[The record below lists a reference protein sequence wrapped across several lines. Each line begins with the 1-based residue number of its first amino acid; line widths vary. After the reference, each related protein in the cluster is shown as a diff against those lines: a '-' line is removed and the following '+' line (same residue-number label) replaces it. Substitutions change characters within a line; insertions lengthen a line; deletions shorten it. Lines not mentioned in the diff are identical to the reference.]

1 MVLFYNLDF
10 KSSFGYALKE
20 TFSTHP
26 PVDFSAKHP
35 IELLSEDGEL
45 RTYKIEDIVFHL
57 PKNFSP
63 NAMPS
68 HYDEIFVRKIYES
81 GACRIEP
88 GEWVIDAGACE
99 GFFSLYVLSKGANVI
114 AFEPVP
120 QLARALEKTLET
132 HIKAGRAKVFQL
144 ALGDEIKEE
153 KIMLDFV
160 NAGAS
165 VLEDSDRTFP
175 KPSSASVEIKIETLD
190 HLYEKG
196 LIEKVSFI
204 KADVEGYE
212 RKLLKG
218 AFKLIKAF
226 QPKLALCHYHAED
239 DLEVLSK
246 LIKDLEL
253 GYRLSLNDEVLFA
266 WKK

>member
-1 MVLFYNLDF
+1 MRV
-10 KSSFGYALKE
+10 KVSSTLYA
-20 TFSTHP
+20 
-26 PVDFSAKHP
+26 
-35 IELLSEDGEL
+35 
-45 RTYKIEDIVFHL
+45 
-57 PKNFSP
+57 
-63 NAMPS
+63 
-68 HYDEIFVRKIYES
+68 
-81 GACRIEP
+81 
-88 GEWVIDAGACE
+88 
-99 GFFSLYVLSKGANVI
+99 LSKGANAIV
-114 AFEPVP
+114 FEPVP
-120 QLARALEKTLET
+120 QLARALEKTLEP
-132 HIKAGRAKVFQL
+132 HIKTGRAKVFQL
-144 ALGDEIKEE
+144 ALGDDIKEE

-165 VLEDSDRTFP
+165 VLEDSDRKN
-175 KPSSASVEIKIETLD
+175 KPDQNPISTTIKIETLD